1 MRKIKIAPSI
11 LSADFSKMGEEVKNL
26 EESGADLVHCDVM
39 DGVFVNNITFGIKMV
54 EDIRKRT
61 SLPLDCH
68 LMIVQPEKYV
78 ERFVKAG
85 ADIVTVMGTTNE
97 STIRGVIDCARGRG
111 KKSFIDTM
119 CVEPIEEACGRYA
132 AWGADYI
139 CIHNATD
146 LLDIDATLALAKRA
160 LTAIEPERLVIAGG
174 VNERTAHKLQA
185 YAPGIVVVGSA
196 IAKSADPRATALR
209 LRDLAAGSGI

>member
-1 MRKIKIAPSI
+1 MKLQYAMDLCGVEAAVDTLRMLGDAVDIAEVGTPMLLKFGLDAVRRVRAAFPALTLLADAKIIDA
-11 LSADFSKMGEEVKNL
+11 GEL
-26 EESGADLVHCDVM
+26 EAALAFD
-39 DGVFVNNITFGIKMV
+39 
-54 EDIRKRT
+54 
-61 SLPLDCH
+61 
-68 LMIVQPEKYV
+68 
-78 ERFVKAG
+78 AG

>member
-1 MRKIKIAPSI
+1 
-11 LSADFSKMGEEVKNL
+11 
-26 EESGADLVHCDVM
+26 
-39 DGVFVNNITFGIKMV
+39 
-54 EDIRKRT
+54 
-61 SLPLDCH
+61 
-68 LMIVQPEKYV
+68 
-78 ERFVKAG
+78 
-85 ADIVTVMGTTNE
+85 MGTTNE